1 MRQKA
6 AWWCS
11 IPTWAGTAVILPWC
25 LVSDGAAQ
33 YIAAGAGDYE
43 LVMGSADFKDTDW
56 LWGAESIGFTARREL
71 FTGTG
76 EGLFSPNLP
85 MTRAMF
91 VTVLWRMAAARR
103 RRAGLTFTD
112 LKSEWYRQAVRWA
125 VANGIADGY
134 SAERFGPDDPVSREQ
149 MCVFLCRF
157 LEHLGWTLDREFS
170 GAAFADGA
178 DISTWAA
185 DCVDICTRAGLIQGV
200 GGNAFA
206 PKQSASRMEVSTLLT
221 RFVTKLVEKYCGV

>member
-1 MRQKA
+1 MAGSPA
-6 AWWCS
+6 A
-11 IPTWAGTAVILPWC
+11 
-25 LVSDGAAQ
+25 
-33 YIAAGAGDYE
+33 
-43 LVMGSADFKDTDW
+43 
-56 LWGAESIGFTARREL
+56 
-71 FTGTG
+71 
-76 EGLFSPNLP
+76 EG
-85 MTRAMF
+85 
-91 VTVLWRMAAARR
+91 
-103 RRAGLTFTD
+103 GLTFTD
-112 LKSEWYRQAVRWA
+112 LKGEWYRQAVRWA

-178 DISTWAA
+178 GISTWAA
-185 DCVDICTRAGLIQGV
+185 DCVDICTRAGLVQGV

>member
-1 MRQKA
+1 
-6 AWWCS
+6 
-11 IPTWAGTAVILPWC
+11 
-25 LVSDGAAQ
+25 
-33 YIAAGAGDYE
+33 
-43 LVMGSADFKDTDW
+43 
-56 LWGAESIGFTARREL
+56 
-71 FTGTG
+71 
-76 EGLFSPNLP
+76 

-91 VTVLWRMAAARR
+91 VTVLWRMAGSPAAEG
-103 RRAGLTFTD
+103 GLTFTD
-112 LKSEWYRQAVRWA
+112 LKGEWYRQAVRWA

-178 DISTWAA
+178 GISTWAA
-185 DCVDICTRAGLIQGV
+185 DCVDICTRAGLVQGV